1 MEQVNRLA
9 DVPTEESVIAHLI
22 GKPEMFDEVRNH
34 IDTDSFSTQPTKMLW
49 KAIVWSFDN
58 GNVPDLPFLQA
69 VFRDRGRTTDLDNL
83 NRIAASPVSADI
95 FQQVEILEVRRKRRV
110 YHDLRVKLMENEGGD
125 IDELQRIVGRATENI
140 DKLTASSVIDKFGL
154 MNHAVSVI
162 NRNLESDGQTAIYTG
177 FRILDELGG
186 LPPESE
192 VIVAAFSSQGKT
204 AFALTLLDTAM
215 KNGVMTALYSA
226 EMGLSSIAGR
236 FLNMMGWGVSI
247 TKFKTQP
254 LLGNTIEDFN
264 RLSQDFVNRTGNIL
278 IDTSSTN
285 SPDYICSSIR
295 VLYRKYGIRLVVID
309 YLQLISIYD
318 ESGASDQERLAVASR
333 KFQAVAKELA
343 IVIVVL
349 SQFSR
354 PPRGEEKTQTHQ
366 PSDDLIRGSGQI
378 YEACD
383 IALYIY
389 RPEKWK
395 EEKYP
400 YPFEDA
406 VKEGTAM
413 IKIGKFRDGESNR
426 AAIVGFDGPKT
437 LFYDFSEGRY
447 DSDPTKNYPKSGQAV
462 EPAPNNAEVK
472 QTIDDVGS
480 SSNRE
485 PDDSLPF

>member
-1 MEQVNRLA
+1 MNHLT
-9 DVPTEESVIAHLI
+9 DVRTEESVIANLI
-22 GKPEMFDEVRNH
+22 GRPELIDEVRNH
-34 IDTDSFSTQPTKMLW
+34 LDTESFSSQPCRKIWEAMVYYVGIGKT
-49 KAIVWSFDN
+49 
-58 GNVPDLPFLQA
+58 PDLPYLQA
-69 VFRDRGRTTDLDNL
+69 NFGDRENSTDLDNL

-125 IDELQRIVGRATENI
+125 IGELQRIVGKATEKI
-140 DKLTASSVIDKFGL
+140 DKFTASNIIDKFGL

-162 NRNLESDGQTAIYTG
+162 NKNLESDGQAAIYTG

-192 VIVAAFSSQGKT
+192 VIIAAFSSQGKT

-215 KNGVMTALYSA
+215 KNGVETALYSA

-264 RLSQDFVNRTGNIL
+264 RLSQDFVNRTGNIH

-354 PPRGEEKTQTHQ
+354 PPRGEEKTQAHQ

-389 RPEKWK
+389 RPEKWN
-395 EEKYP
+395 ETYP
-400 YPFEDA
+400 YPFEKA
-406 VKEGTAM
+406 VTKDTAM

-437 LFYDFSEGRY
+437 LFYDFPEGFY
-447 DSDPTKNYPKSGQAV
+447 SDDPKNNYPQGNV
-462 EPAPNNAEVK
+462 PIAPPPTNPIPQSIN
-472 QTIDDVGS
+472 
-480 SSNRE
+480 SNDE
-485 PDDSLPF
+485 NPF

>member
-22 GKPEMFDEVRNH
+22 GKPEMFDEVRNML
-34 IDTDSFSTQPTKMLW
+34 DADSFGSSQTKMLW
-49 KAIVWSFDN
+49 NAIVWSVN
-58 GNVPDLPFLQA
+58 KGNTPDLPFLQA
-69 VFRDRGRTTDLDNL
+69 VFRDRNRSTDLDTL
-83 NRIAASPVSADI
+83 NRIAATPVSSDI
-95 FQQVEILEVRRKRRV
+95 YQQVEVLERYRKRRA
-110 YHDLRVKLMENEGGD
+110 YHNLRVKLMENELGD
-125 IDELQRIVGRATENI
+125 LQELEKIVTKASDDIHKFAASNI
-140 DKLTASSVIDKFGL
+140 IDKFGL

-162 NRNLESDGQTAIYTG
+162 NRNLDSNGQAAIYTG
-177 FRILDELGG
+177 FRVLDELGG

-192 VIVAAFSSQGKT
+192 VIIAAFSSQGKT

-215 KNGVMTALYSA
+215 KNGVETALYSA

-264 RLSQDFVNRTGNIL
+264 RISQEFVERVGNVY
-278 IDTSSTN
+278 IDVNSTN
-285 SPDYICSSIR
+285 TPDYICSSIR

-333 KFQAVAKELA
+333 KFQAVAKELS
-343 IVIVVL
+343 IVILVL

-354 PPRGEEKTQTHQ
+354 PFKGEKMEQAHQ

-389 RPEKWK
+389 RPEKW
-395 EEKYP
+395 EAEQYP
-400 YPFEDA
+400 YPFQDA
-406 VKEGTAM
+406 MKKDTAM

-437 LFYDFSEGRY
+437 LFYDFPEGMY
-447 DSDPTKNYPKSGQAV
+447 DKDPAKNYPKSSN
-462 EPAPNNAEVK
+462 PK
-472 QTIDDVGS
+472 TIDDDE
-480 SSNRE
+480 N
-485 PDDSLPF
+485 PF

>member
-1 MEQVNRLA
+1 LA

-22 GKPEMFDEVRNH
+22 GKPEMFDEVRNML
-34 IDTDSFSTQPTKMLW
+34 DVDSFSTQPTKMLW
-49 KAIVWSFDN
+49 KAIVWSASN

-69 VFRDRGRTTDLDNL
+69 LFRDRDRTSDLDNL

-95 FQQVEILEVRRKRRV
+95 YQQIHILEQRRKRRA
-110 YHDLRVKLMENEGGD
+110 YHNLRVKLMENELGD
-125 IDELQRIVGRATENI
+125 LQDLEKIVASAYDDINKFAASNI
-140 DKLTASSVIDKFGL
+140 VDKIGL
-154 MNHAVSVI
+154 MNHAASVI
-162 NRNLESDGQTAIYTG
+162 KGNMESNGQAAIYTG

-192 VIVAAFSSQGKT
+192 VIIAAFSSQGKT

-254 LLGNTIEDFN
+254 LLGSTIEDFN
-264 RLSQDFVNRTGNIL
+264 RISQDFVDRVGNVF
-278 IDTSSTN
+278 IDTSDTN

-295 VLYRKYGIRLVVID
+295 VLYRRFGIRLVVID
-309 YLQLISIYD
+309 YLQLITIYD
-318 ESGASDQERLAVASR
+318 ESGASDQEKLAVASR
-333 KFQAVAKELA
+333 KFQKVAKELS
-343 IVIVVL
+343 IVILVL

-354 PPRGEEKTQTHQ
+354 PSRGEKMEQTHQ

-389 RPEKWK
+389 RPEKWDA
-395 EEKYP
+395 EKYP
-400 YPFEDA
+400 YPFQDA
-406 VKEGTAM
+406 AKKDTAM

-426 AAIVGFDGPKT
+426 ASIVGFDGPKT
-437 LFYDFSEGRY
+437 LFYEFPEGQY
-447 DSDPTKNYPKSGQAV
+447 SSDPKKNYPKDSVQD
-462 EPAPNNAEVK
+462 ND
-472 QTIDDVGS
+472 TDDC
-480 SSNRE
+480 
-485 PDDSLPF
+485 PY